1 MESPNGN
8 SEVERRTL
16 EAQRKAILTET
27 KAHRGTFNPWTNCKT
42 IYKGLNQPKPH
53 PQTGDMINLGERVT
67 WRIMGIYRKWIVFIA
82 LQVLTIVWWTNPHL
96 FPGGLVGWNLLWS
109 DLAVMVEMI
118 VGIAFMAQS
127 MRDAKVIRAEM
138 KELQAAHSETHEM
151 LQNRAEDFQM
161 LREIHAAL
169 TPGGDTQLV
178 VEHEDGQSVLKMQ
191 ADDS

>member
-1 MESPNGN
+1 MKKSPNGN
-8 SEVERRTL
+8 SEVERLKL
-16 EAQRKAILTET
+16 EAEAKAMRDQ
-27 KAHRGTFNPWTNCKT
+27 KPTFNPITNCAELYRKW
-42 IYKGLNQPKPH
+42 NQPKPH

-82 LQVLTIVWWTNPHL
+82 LQILTVVWWVHPHW

-138 KELQAAHSETHEM
+138 KVLQESHDETHEM
-151 LQNRAEDFQM
+151 LKSRAEDFK
-161 LREIHAAL
+161 LIREIHDKL
-169 TPGGDTQLV
+169 NCG
-178 VEHEDGQSVLKMQ
+178 E
-191 ADDS
+191 